1 MNTFKKHILLY
12 LLQNKLFIYYYPI
25 SIDVYFSQHWIST
38 RQPDLFSTFSLAL
51 RSSVRSRFLGRVR
64 RQAKI
69 RCNEEKRQKE
79 GREEAIIIRS
89 ANRAKERLHGR
100 VLTDALIST
109 PKRSVPT
116 FWPAR
121 NLNDARQFF
130 KIRWSVV
137 SHAMPLATCGC
148 ISNQDRYRES
158 SLRLYIWI
166 IFYDRW
172 LASLIRTI
180 DALLH
185 LRGS

>member
-25 SIDVYFSQHWIST
+25 SINVYFSQHWIST

-116 FWPAR
+116 FRPAR
-121 NLNDARQFF
+121 NLNDARLQDSL
-130 KIRWSVV
+130 IGRV
-137 SHAMPLATCGC
+137 ACNDTCDC
-148 ISNQDRYRES
+148 ISNKDRYRES